1 MADSNRTD
9 VGTLAAAQA
18 RWFEVD
24 LRGGGLGQEVHD
36 AGLRS

>member
-1 MADSNRTD
+1 MTDSNRTD
-9 VGTLAAAQA
+9 VGTLAAQA